1 MDANKNKDIQGYKK
15 IDLEKYQLIESGY
28 DGKKEFGRFPS
39 DGLWIVQTKKNS
51 RSTSLFLEKYDEL
64 PEMYPLISLTL
75 RKDEISSAIMR
86 FVDKK
91 NKSLLDLGECSY
103 TINEFAEFIIKYV
116 IASELKGGKRKV
128 LIEKKWVNVDPKDDD
143 YNRLLF

>member
-1 MDANKNKDIQGYKK
+1 MKKIENNLEAYKK
-15 IDLEKYQLIESGY
+15 IDAEEYQLIERRY
-28 DGKKEFGRFPS
+28 NNDREFGRFPS

-51 RSTSLFLEKYDEL
+51 KSTSLFLEKYDDL
-64 PEMYPLISLTL
+64 PELYPLISLSL
-75 RKDEISSAIMR
+75 RKDEISSAIIR

-103 TINEFAEFIIKYV
+103 TVNEFAEFIIKYV
-116 IASELKGGKRKV
+116 IASEMSGGQRKM
-128 LIEKKWVNVDPKDDD
+128 LIEKKWVKIDPKDDD

>member
-1 MDANKNKDIQGYKK
+1 MDKNKLIDVEGYKK
-15 IDLEKYQLIESGY
+15 IDLEKYQLIETRY
-28 DGKKEFGRFPS
+28 DGKREFGRFPS
-39 DGLWIVQTKKNS
+39 DGLWIVQTKEHS

-64 PEMYPLISLTL
+64 PETYPLISLSL

-86 FVDKK
+86 FVDIK

-103 TINEFAEFIIKYV
+103 TVNEFAEFIIKYV
-116 IASELKGGKRKV
+116 IASELKGGKKKV
-128 LIEKKWVNVDPKDDD
+128 LIEKKWVDIDPKHDD

>member
-1 MDANKNKDIQGYKK
+1 MAEIKNKDIEGYKK
-15 IDLEKYQLIESGY
+15 IDLEKYQLIESRY

-39 DGLWIVQTKKNS
+39 DGLWIVQTKKSS

-64 PEMYPLISLTL
+64 PEIYPLISLSL

-103 TINEFAEFIIKYV
+103 TVNEFAEFIIKYV
-116 IASELKGGKRKV
+116 IASELKGEKRKV
-128 LIEKKWVNVDPKDDD
+128 LIEKKWVNIDPKDDD

>member
-1 MDANKNKDIQGYKK
+1 MKKIENNLEAYKK
-15 IDLEKYQLIESGY
+15 IDAEEYKLIESRY

-51 RSTSLFLEKYDEL
+51 KSTSLFLKKYDDL
-64 PEMYPLISLTL
+64 PELYPLISLSL

-91 NKSLLDLGECSY
+91 NKSLLDLGKCTY
-103 TINEFAEFIIKYV
+103 TVNEFAEFIIKYV
-116 IASELKGGKRKV
+116 IASEMSGGKRKM

>member
-1 MDANKNKDIQGYKK
+1 MDVNEINNIQGYKK
-15 IDLEKYQLIESGY
+15 IDVEKYQLIESRY
-28 DGKKEFGRFPS
+28 DGKKEFNRFPC

-51 RSTSLFLEKYDEL
+51 KSTSLFLEKYDDL
-64 PEMYPLISLTL
+64 PELYPLISLSL

-91 NKSLLDLGECSY
+91 NKSLLDLGQCSY
-103 TINEFAEFIIKYV
+103 TVNEFAEFIIKYV
-116 IASELKGGKRKV
+116 IASEIKGGNKKV
-128 LIEKKWVNVDPKDDD
+128 LIEKKWVNVNPGDDD

>member
-1 MDANKNKDIQGYKK
+1 MNVKKTRDIEGYKK
-15 IDLEKYQLIESGY
+15 IDAEKYQLIESGY
-28 DGKKEFGRFPS
+28 DREKEFGRFPS

-51 RSTSLFLEKYDEL
+51 KSTSLFLEKYDDL
-64 PEMYPLISLTL
+64 PEIYPLISLSL

-91 NKSLLDLGECSY
+91 NKSLLDLGRCSY
-103 TINEFAEFIIKYV
+103 NVNELAEFIIKYV
-116 IASELKGGKRKV
+116 IASEIKGGNKKM